1 MANPALPRPD
11 MPGPQP
17 VEETKVTSVATP
29 AAAPVLCAAGGEIP
43 DRIFKGAMTA
53 CGLAVLGMLV
63 LIVYE
68 LLSGSRLSWHAFGFG
83 FFAAS
88 DWDPVNEH
96 FGALPF
102 IFGTLVSSVL
112 ALIIAVPLAVGV
124 AVFTTQISPKAP
136 PRPLSFFLQLLPAI
150 PHVI

>member
-17 VEETKVTSVATP
+17 VEETKVTSAP
-29 AAAPVLCAAGGEIP
+29 ASPAGPLLRAAGGEIP

-53 CGLAVLGMLV
+53 CGLAVLGVLV
-63 LIVYE
+63 VIVYE
-68 LLSGSRLSWHAFGFG
+68 LLSGSRLSWHAFGMG
-83 FFAAS
+83 FFVAN

-102 IFGTLVSSVL
+102 IYGTLVSSAL
-112 ALIIAVPLAVGV
+112 ALIIA
-124 AVFTTQISPKAP
+124 
-136 PRPLSFFLQLLPAI
+136 
-150 PHVI
+150 